1 MVIQPNAFATELNR
15 MISANTGQ
23 RYWIM
28 TRKIFFLRK
37 RLSPWMISSS
47 IFATPMTLETR
58 RQVAMAAIGIITEF
72 VRKSKEIQEL
82 HAKNGDGGKR
92 SVAKA
97 GERSERNHDN
107 ADQNGRFFTAPAE
120 LILKG
125 GNGAFCQCNGAG
137 QCGKQHQKEKQN
149 TDHSA
154 KAHIG
159 EYLRDGDKHQ
169 GRSCLQGIRI
179 SAGEGKDGRNDH
191 QACHDRDG
199 SVKDFDVACGILDRG
214 VFFM

>member
-1 MVIQPNAFATELNR
+1 MDD
-15 MISANTGQ
+15 
-23 RYWIM
+23 
-28 TRKIFFLRK
+28 FFLDFRHTDDSRNEK
-37 RLSPWMISSS
+37 TGGNGSNRHHHGVCQ
-47 IFATPMTLETR
+47 E
-58 RQVAMAAIGIITEF
+58 VE
-72 VRKSKEIQEL
+72 EIQEL

-125 GNGAFCQCNGAG
+125 GNGAFCQCDGAG

-154 KAHIG
+154 EAHIG

-169 GRSCLQGIRI
+169 GRSCLQGIGI

-191 QACHDRDG
+191 QACHDRNG

-214 VFFM
+214 VFFHVGAKGDQNTHRDREGVEHLSHGGNNGHP

>member
-72 VRKSKEIQEL
+72 VRKSKKSRNCMPRMVTEE
-82 HAKNGDGGKR
+82 NG
-92 SVAKA
+92 
-97 GERSERNHDN
+97 
-107 ADQNGRFFTAPAE
+107 P
-120 LILKG
+120 
-125 GNGAFCQCNGAG
+125 
-137 QCGKQHQKEKQN
+137 
-149 TDHSA
+149 
-154 KAHIG
+154 
-159 EYLRDGDKHQ
+159 
-169 GRSCLQGIRI
+169 
-179 SAGEGKDGRNDH
+179 
-191 QACHDRDG
+191 
-199 SVKDFDVACGILDRG
+199 
-214 VFFM
+214 

>member
-1 MVIQPNAFATELNR
+1 MDD
-15 MISANTGQ
+15 
-23 RYWIM
+23 
-28 TRKIFFLRK
+28 FFLDFRHTNDSRNEK
-37 RLSPWMISSS
+37 TGGNGSNRHHHGV
-47 IFATPMTLETR
+47 
-58 RQVAMAAIGIITEF
+58 RQEVE
-72 VRKSKEIQEL
+72 EIQEL

-125 GNGAFCQCNGAG
+125 GNGTFCQCDGAG

-154 KAHIG
+154 EAHIG

-191 QACHDRDG
+191 ETCHDCNCG
-199 SVKDFDVACGILDRG
+199 VENFDVPGGILNRGLLFHVGTEGDQNTHRDREG
-214 VFFM
+214 VEHLSHGGNNGHP